1 MAQNAAGTMLLVV
14 YLAIIVTVI
23 AGTWKVFTKADRAGW
38 ASLIP
43 IYNLYVMLKIG
54 GNPWWYLLLMMV
66 PLVNLYALGKMYID
80 LARAFGKGIGYG
92 LGLWILPF
100 VFFPLLGFS
109 DAQYR
114 GAGGGGGRGGG
125 GGVGSHSSL

>member
-1 MAQNAAGTMLLVV
+1 MVENAAGTILLVV
-14 YLAIIVTVI
+14 YLAIIVLMI
-23 AGTWKVFTKADRAGW
+23 ASTWKVFTKADHPGW

-43 IYNLYVMLKIG
+43 IYNVYVMLKLG
-54 GNPWWYLLLMMV
+54 GNPWWYLLLMLV
-66 PLVNLYALGKMYID
+66 PLVNLYALGKMYVD

-100 VFFPLLGFS
+100 VFFPLLGFG

-114 GAGGGGGRGGG
+114 GAGGDGGRGGG

>member
-1 MAQNAAGTMLLVV
+1 MLLVV

>member
-1 MAQNAAGTMLLVV
+1 MVENATGTILLVV

-23 AGTWKVFTKADRAGW
+23 AGTWKVFTKAGRPGW

-43 IYNLYVMLKIG
+43 IYNVYVMLKLG

-66 PLVNLYALGKMYID
+66 PIVNLYALGKMHLD

-100 VFFPLLGFS
+100 IFFPLLGFS

-114 GAGGGGGRGGG
+114 GAGGDGGRGGG
-125 GGVGSHSSL
+125 GGVGSHSSI